1 MFAYILHLQSSL
13 GPLFFSAVLAVILTA
28 CSTNPETGKS
38 SFTGFMSPVQEA
50 KLGAQEHPKLLGYFG
65 GLYPEEHLAKY
76 INSIGSRLL
85 AASGNSEMKFQ
96 FTVLNDPKVNA
107 FALPG
112 GYIYVTR
119 GLIALA
125 EDEAELAGVI
135 AHEIAHVLA
144 RHTAERYSQAVAANI
159 GLATLGAVAPTIGI
173 PVRGVGRLV
182 SFGAEAALRA
192 YSRSQEL
199 EADMLAVRYMNSLGY
214 DPAALINFF
223 VKLEREKRLRSKKI
237 HSSGNISIYQSIL
250 STHPRTKDRI
260 RQAVELNRTMLT
272 RKPKRRREN
281 FLSFVDGMLFGSGRR
296 DGFFKGHTFYHPHLG
311 FSFDMP
317 IGFQVENL
325 EKAVVAS
332 DSSNTKITFD
342 LEVPPKTDRHIDL
355 VNYLRKGNE
364 KSFVFSSIE
373 MIKVNGMEAV
383 VGSGSISFGL
393 GKSKHIKRV
402 IIRSN
407 NFTLFRFTLITS
419 RQLLTKVDSKFRQ
432 TVYSFR
438 LLSPRESAQIKPN
451 KIRVVRV
458 TTNDSI
464 ASLASRMPFG
474 SFNEHWFK
482 VLNTNVVDDGL
493 AVGEKVKLVV
503 D

>member
-1 MFAYILHLQSSL
+1 MFAYIFHLQSSL
-13 GPLFFSAVLAVILTA
+13 GSLFLSAVLTVILTA

-38 SFTGFMSPVQEA
+38 SFTGFMSPAQEA
-50 KLGAQEHPKLLGYFG
+50 KIGAQEHPKLLGYFG
-65 GLYPEEHLAKY
+65 GRYPEEYLAKY
-76 INSIGSRLL
+76 INRIGSRLL
-85 AASGNSEMKFQ
+85 AASGNSGMKFQ
-96 FTVLNDPKVNA
+96 FTILNDPKVNA

-144 RHTAERYSQAVAANI
+144 RHTAERYSQGVAANI
-159 GLATLGAVAPTIGI
+159 GLATLGAVAPAIGI
-173 PVRGVGRLV
+173 PVRVGHLV

-199 EADMLAVRYMNSLGY
+199 EADLLAVRYMNSLGY

-223 VKLEREKRLRSKKI
+223 VKLEREKRLQSKKT
-237 HSSGNISIYQSIL
+237 HGSGNTSIYQSIL

-260 RQAVELNRTMLT
+260 RQAVDLNRKTVTGKL
-272 RKPKRRREN
+272 KRRREN

-296 DGFFKGHTFYHPHLG
+296 DGFLKGQTFYHPHLG
-311 FSFDMP
+311 FSFDIP

-332 DSSNTKITFD
+332 NSPNTTITFD

-355 VNYLRKGNE
+355 VNYLRKRNE

-373 MIKVNGMEAV
+373 TIKVNGMEAV
-383 VGSGSISFGL
+383 VGSGSISFGF
-393 GKSKHIKRV
+393 GKSKHVKRV
-402 IIRSN
+402 IIRGN

-419 RQLLTKVDSKFRQ
+419 RQLLIQVDSKFRQ
-432 TVYSFR
+432 IVYSFR
-438 LLSPRESAQIKPN
+438 LLSPREAAQIKPHR
-451 KIRVVRV
+451 IRVVRV

-474 SFNEHWFK
+474 PFNEHWFK